1 MEGGALAK
9 VDTLLLLDEAWV
21 LTEARIGVESRALV
35 KVGALVEGRV
45 ATFLSNSSKQKV
57 EVHSIL
63 VIVILTRK
71 KVLMRGKSDDES
83 EEISP

>member
-9 VDTLLLLDEAWV
+9 EDALLLLDEAWV
-21 LTEARIGVESRALV
+21 LTEARIWVESRALV